1 MITAIEKE
9 IVLREHY
16 IQEKVNTV
24 YFGGGTPSLLAPAE
38 LERIL
43 VLLRKTFHIDTNAE
57 ITLEA
62 NPDDIDD
69 TILESWKVLGVN
81 RLSIGIQTFDDK
93 VLRYLNRIHSSEDA
107 VRSVESALRYGFVNF
122 NIDLIYALPSA
133 NHSIFLQDLNKVIDL
148 KPNHISAYNLT
159 IEPKTVF
166 GNWLR
171 KGKISEMDEDFSTE
185 QYWLLC
191 DSLRDA
197 GYEHYEVSNF
207 SLPGFQSKHN
217 TSYWKGISYL
227 GLGPGAHSFNGSSRQ
242 INKPNNA
249 FYIKS
254 LLAGEVPSTIENLG
268 NEEMV
273 NEYLLTRLR
282 TMWGIDIKLL
292 QNNFNYKL
300 NPSQQGLIEQLL
312 KKKMA
317 IMEGTIFKLNEKG
330 YLLADQI
337 ALELGV

>member
-16 IQEKVNTV
+16 IQEKIHTV
-24 YFGGGTPSLLAPAE
+24 YFGGGTPSLLTPAE
-38 LERIL
+38 LERII
-43 VLLRKTFHIDTNAE
+43 VTLRQTFSIYSDAE

-62 NPDDIDD
+62 NPDDIDE
-69 TILESWKVLGVN
+69 TSLNSWKAIGIN
-81 RLSIGIQTFDDK
+81 RLSIGVQTFDEK
-93 VLRYLNRIHSSEDA
+93 TLKYLNRVHSSADA
-107 VRSVESALRYGFVNF
+107 VRSVERALFHGFENF
-122 NIDLIYALPSA
+122 NVDLIYALPSP
-133 NHSIFLQDLNKVIDL
+133 NHSILLHDLNEIIRLRPK
-148 KPNHISAYNLT
+148 HISAYNLT
-159 IEPKTVF
+159 IEPRTVF
-166 GNWLR
+166 GNWLK

-217 TSYWKGISYL
+217 TSYWKGIPYL
-227 GLGPGAHSFNGSSRQ
+227 GIGPGAHSFNGSSRQ

-249 FYIKS
+249 LYIKS
-254 LLAGEVPSTIENLG
+254 LSAGEIPAITEILG
-268 NEEMV
+268 REEMI

-282 TMWGIDIKLL
+282 TMWGIDITIL
-292 QNNFNYKL
+292 QNTFNY
-300 NPSQQGLIEQLL
+300 SFSTRQQELIEQLI
-312 KKKMA
+312 KKEMA
-317 IMEGTIFKLNEKG
+317 KLEGTVFKLNEKG
-330 YLLADQI
+330 YLLADQV